1 MDIHSNCSLFVK
13 KYTIDLMNK
22 TIKKSIGKIHLWLGL
37 ASGLVV
43 FIVALTGSLLVF
55 EEEIDSFLHPEFY
68 KVKTIGTTKKPID
81 EAIKNL
87 NNSFG
92 IDSIQRIYTYQE
104 EQKTALIIAKNKDK
118 KTFYFAVNPY
128 TAEIVG
134 SIEQTKHFFTI
145 VNQLHRNLLLGKTGK
160 LITGI
165 SCLIFI
171 ILLISGLC
179 LWWPKKRKNLKQ
191 RLTIKWKASFKRVNW
206 DFHSTLGFY
215 SFLFLLIIA
224 LTGLTWSFKWF
235 ENSLYYITDGVA
247 KKPSI
252 KVENPPKP
260 ESQITTTIFYQN
272 IINQTNTLFPYQGNI
287 QIRLPNDTVNSI
299 LVTKENTEKTI
310 PNQSS
315 IAYFD
320 RYTGDNIQTKPYES
334 FSQGDKL
341 RRIIY
346 PIHTGSIYGLP
357 TKIIALLVCIFA
369 VTAPITGFVIWWG
382 RKKK

>member
-1 MDIHSNCSLFVK
+1 MD
-13 KYTIDLMNK
+13 K

-37 ASGLVV
+37 SSGLIV

-55 EEEIDSFLHPEFY
+55 EKEIDSFLHPELY
-68 KVKTIGTTKKPID
+68 KVENIGSTKKPID

-87 NNSFG
+87 NKSFA

-104 EQKTALIIAKNKDK
+104 AQKTALIIAKTKDK
-118 KTFYFAVNPY
+118 KTFYFAINPY
-128 TAEIVG
+128 TAKVIG
-134 SIEQTKHFFTI
+134 SIEPTKHFFTI
-145 VNQLHRNLLLGKTGK
+145 VNHLHRNLLLGKTGK

-165 SCLIFI
+165 SCLTFI

-252 KVENPPKP
+252 KVANPPKP
-260 ESQITTTIFYQN
+260 QNINHQTYFYQN
-272 IINQTNTLFPYQGNI
+272 IIDQTNTLFPYQGNI

-320 RYTGDNIQTKPYES
+320 RYTGANIQTKPYES

-357 TKIIALLVCIFA
+357 TKIIAFLVCLVA
-369 VTAPITGFVIWWG
+369 ATAPITGFIIWWG
-382 RKKK
+382 RKRK